1 MPPQTLPPLQQQPL
15 LHLVPAQPMQP
26 KQLPVMTQGVAPA
39 QPLRGMLSQQSGQL
53 QAQLKWLLEQVHMV
67 RNRAVNTQPS
77 ICKLVPTGTRCPHQQ
92 IWDGV
97 SVDKRVLSHDR
108 AASSRILHEIPR
120 LLVCRSNVGTTR
132 RRRRG
137 FIRSAMTTR
146 PGRST
151 PVCCVVLCCVV
162 LAQPLEIFPYETGTV
177 AWIAYFR

>member
-1 MPPQTLPPLQQQPL
+1 MPPPILPPLQQQPL
-15 LHLVPAQPMQP
+15 LHLVTAQPMQP
-26 KQLPVMTQGVAPA
+26 KQLPVAPA
-39 QPLRGMLSQQSGQL
+39 QL

-92 IWDGV
+92 KWDGV

-108 AASSRILHEIPR
+108 AASSRIVHEIHR

-151 PVCCVVLCCVV
+151 LVCCVVLCCVV
-162 LAQPLEIFPYETGTV
+162 FCCVVLAQPYEIFPYETGTV
-177 AWIAYFR
+177 AWITYCR

>member
-1 MPPQTLPPLQQQPL
+1 VPPPILPPLQQQPL
-15 LHLVPAQPMQP
+15 LHLVTAQPMQPMQP
-26 KQLPVMTQGVAPA
+26 KQLPVAPA
-39 QPLRGMLSQQSGQL
+39 QL

-92 IWDGV
+92 KWDGV

-108 AASSRILHEIPR
+108 AASSRIVHEIPR

-151 PVCCVVLCCVV
+151 LVCCVVFCCVV
-162 LAQPLEIFPYETGTV
+162 LAQPYEIFPYETGTV
-177 AWIAYFR
+177 AWIAYCR